1 MAEDPRFILHFK
13 TLAKFKQKLA
23 DGTVS
28 ENRHL
33 VFIKDE
39 KLLWCRGIYY
49 SDASKLDNFNSY
61 YNDWLVDQSNA
72 STLSI
77 TLKGNQWNSTS
88 RAWEAISKKLT
99 LNSATG
105 TISGLMSAQD
115 KRQLDIIDTANFQL
129 EDPTTNATTV
139 TINASHTDVNGETR
153 DQKTSKNL
161 TSATASKAGILTAQ
175 DKRQLDIISTAN
187 YELTAPT
194 TTATNVILH
203 SKRTDVNAETA
214 VTDPETETVRTL
226 PAVTESKAGV
236 MIATD
241 KIAINNLIKLKNFS
255 HLDDDNLFTRTANN
269 VNINYSCRATDN
281 NTSYN
286 NTTHSIGIGAATS
299 SLAGVMTA
307 TDKTELDRIST
318 ANFALGAVT
327 PATNKITITANKTNI
342 SNNTSVDNTITIPV
356 ATREKAGLVTNIE
369 KQYLD
374 AINTIGDISNLTS
387 ITTDTVNA
395 YLNYKD
401 VNKVGQSTSTKKLTI
416 PTATTDKAGVITN
429 TEKRKLNQIS
439 YTDGDTNTT
448 AGITQINFSAGKTD
462 TAKISSVCSNDNT
475 KLIVDI
481 GDNFGYVDTN
491 DVFQVR
497 GKNGEI
503 TPENNVRFQ
512 VGKTIQARSKNDVL
526 ERVLTTID
534 LTDGSVTKVG
544 TATVGSGIKPIYLSS
559 GTPTASSSTVGSGIK
574 PIYMNAGTLT
584 ASSSTIGASNRPTY
598 LSGGTITQCLTPTS
612 GAYFQGVPY
621 VSSDG
626 VMETGRYIDLHPT
639 NDSTIDYNVRIDG
652 GNSTTARLYTFGTAG
667 GEFVTHK
674 ANTAIGSSTSPVYV
688 ASSGVVTQCSLDDR
702 YYTESEIDTKVN
714 AINTTISTN
723 KSTMDSHISNKSNPH
738 AVTKAQVGL
747 GNVTNESKATMF
759 TSPAFTG
766 TPTAPTAA
774 KGTNTTQI
782 ATTAFVQTAAA
793 DAVTKIVAGAGES
806 FDTLKEISDWI
817 GTHSNSAAAMNTQI
831 NTNKTNISNIQTK
844 LDGIASGAEVNVQ
857 SDWNVNNTAS
867 DAYIKNKPTS
877 MPASDVYAWAKAS
890 TKPSYSWSEITNK
903 PTFATVATS
912 GSYSDLSNKPTAA
925 TSSKDGFMSS
935 TDKAKLDG
943 IATGANKYE
952 LPKASSTVLGGVKV
966 GTNLSIDASGKLSAT
981 DTKYSNASTTAAGLM
996 SKEDKIKLDGI
1007 ANSANNYSL
1016 PVATSSARGGV
1027 KIGYTS
1033 TGKNYAVQLSN
1044 EQMYVNVP
1052 WQNTTYSNA
1061 TTATA
1066 GLMSATDK
1074 TKLDGIATGANKYS
1088 LPTASSSTLGGI
1100 KVGTNLSISN
1110 GVLSATNTTY
1120 SVATTTTNGLMSSS
1134 DKAKLDGIASNA
1146 NKYTLPTASS
1156 STLGGIKVSGNGLY
1170 MNNRYLCV
1178 YECNVLSNN
1187 GYLTDFTTT
1196 DIGNLND
1203 SIGSSKGVITNWQY
1217 NCLMRTM
1224 ATFHTNTDFNLGS
1237 WMVSDTSTLSCNN
1250 ATGYQFLIPSLR
1262 GRYHKGT
1269 PANNEFQYQ
1278 FSILPPNCALGLKG
1292 PYISYIN
1299 QADSSGSGSFTCL
1312 KIDTTNGNIHIP
1324 HMIAKSSGKLYFKDE
1339 QVVVGAATETQIG
1352 GIKMWKGTKAQY
1364 DAIETKQSDCLYL
1377 ITE

>member
-28 ENRHL
+28 ESRHL

-77 TLKGNQWNSTS
+77 TLKGNQWNNTS

-99 LNSATG
+99 LNSASG

-214 VTDPETETVRTL
+214 VTDPETEAVRTI

-281 NTSYN
+281 NTSDDT
-286 NTTHSIGIGAATS
+286 TTHSIDIGAATS

-342 SNNTSVDNTITIPV
+342 TNNTSVDNTIVIPV
-356 ATREKAGLVTNIE
+356 ATREKAGLVTNTE

-401 VNKVGQSTSTKKLTI
+401 VNKVGQSTSTKTLTI

-429 TEKRKLNQIS
+429 IEKRKLNQFS

-448 AGITQINFSAGKTD
+448 AGITQIKFSAGKTD
-462 TAKISSVCSNDNT
+462 TAKISSICGNDNT
-475 KLIVDI
+475 NLIVDI
-481 GDNFGYVDTN
+481 GDNFGYNDSDDT
-491 DVFQVR
+491 FQVR

-512 VGKTIQARSKNDVL
+512 VGKTTQARSKNNVL

-544 TATVGSGIKPIYLSS
+544 TATVGSSIKPIYLSD
-559 GTPTASSSTVGSGIK
+559 GTPTASSSTVGSSIK

-584 ASSSTIGASNRPTY
+584 ASSSSIGASNRPTY

-626 VMETGRYIDLHPT
+626 VMETGRYIDLHPS
-639 NDSTIDYNVRIDG
+639 NDSTLNYGVRIDG
-652 GNSTTARLYTFGTAG
+652 GDSTTARVYTFGTSG
-667 GEFVTHK
+667 GEFVTH
-674 ANTAIGSSTSPVYV
+674 TASTAVGSSTSPVYV
-688 ASSGVVTQCSLDDR
+688 SASGVVTQCSLDDR
-702 YYTESEIDTKVN
+702 YYTESEINTKVST
-714 AINTTISTN
+714 INTTISTN
-723 KSTMDSHISNKSNPH
+723 KTTMDNHISNKSNPH

-857 SDWNVNNTAS
+857 SDWNVTNTAS

-890 TKPSYSWSEITNK
+890 TKPSYSWTEITNK

-912 GSYSDLSNKPTAA
+912 GSYSDLSNKPSTATA
-925 TSSKDGFMSS
+925 SANGFMSS
-935 TDKAKLDG
+935 TDKSKLDG
-943 IATGANKYE
+943 IATG
-952 LPKASSTVLGGVKV
+952 
-966 GTNLSIDASGKLSAT
+966 
-981 DTKYSNASTTAAGLM
+981 
-996 SKEDKIKLDGI
+996 
-1007 ANSANNYSL
+1007 ANNYSL
-1016 PVATSSARGGV
+1016 PVATSSVRGGV

-1061 TTATA
+1061 TTTTA

-1074 TKLDGIATGANKYS
+1074 TKLDGIATGANNYS
-1088 LPTASSSTLGGI
+1088 LPTASSTTLGGI

-1120 SVATTTTNGLMSSS
+1120 SVATTTTNGLMSSA
-1134 DKAKLDGIASNA
+1134 DKIKLNGIAASA
-1146 NKYTLPTASS
+1146 NKYTLPTASD
-1156 STLGGIKVSGNGLY
+1156 STLGGVKVSGNGLY
-1170 MNNRYLCV
+1170 MYYDYLRAK
-1178 YECNVLSNN
+1178 ECQALDNN

-1196 DIGNLND
+1196 DVGNLND
-1203 SIGSSKGVITNWQY
+1203 TIGSNIGAISNWQY

-1224 ATFHTNTDFNLGS
+1224 ATFHTNTDFSLGS
-1237 WMVSDTSTLSCNN
+1237 WMVSDASTLSCNN
-1250 ATGYQFLIPSLR
+1250 ATGYEFLIPSLR

-1278 FSILPPNCALGLKG
+1278 FSILPPNCSLGLKG

-1299 QADSSGSGSFTCL
+1299 QADNSGSGNFTCL
-1312 KIDTTNGNIHIP
+1312 KIDTTNGDIHIP
-1324 HMIAKSSGKLYFKDE
+1324 HMAAKTSGKLYFKNE

-1352 GIKMWKGTKAQY
+1352 GIKMWSGTKAQY
-1364 DAIETKQSDCLYL
+1364 DAITTKESDCLYL

>member
-28 ENRHL
+28 KNRHL

-72 STLSI
+72 NTLSI

-241 KIAINNLIKLKNFS
+241 KIAINNLIKLKHFS
-255 HLDDDNLFTRTANN
+255 HLDDDNLFTRTAND

-281 NTSYN
+281 NTSYK

-342 SNNTSVDNTITIPV
+342 TNNTSVDNTIVIPV
-356 ATREKAGLVTNIE
+356 ATREKAGLVTNTE

-387 ITTDTVNA
+387 ITTDTANA

-416 PTATTDKAGVITN
+416 PTATSDKAGVITN
-429 TEKRKLNQIS
+429 TEKKLLNQIS
-439 YTDGDTNTT
+439 YTDGDATNIT
-448 AGITQINFSAGKTD
+448 AGITQINFSAGKID
-462 TAKISSVCSNDNT
+462 TAKIGSVCSSNNT

-481 GDNFGYVDTN
+481 GDNFGYADTN

-512 VGKTIQARSKNDVL
+512 VGKTIQARSKNNVL
-526 ERVLTTID
+526 ERVLTTVD
-534 LTDGSVTKVG
+534 LSDGSVTKVG

-574 PIYMNAGTLT
+574 PIYINAGTLT
-584 ASSSTIGASNRPTY
+584 ASSSTIGASNRPAY

-626 VMETGRYIDLHPT
+626 VMETGRYIDLHPS
-639 NDSTIDYNVRIDG
+639 NDSTINYNVRIDG
-652 GNSTTARLYTFGTAG
+652 GNSTTARIFTFGSSG
-667 GEFVTHK
+667 GEFVTHT

-688 ASSGVVTQCSLDDR
+688 SASGAVTQCSLDNR
-702 YYTESEIDTKVN
+702 YYTESEIDTKVST
-714 AINTTISTN
+714 INTTISTN

-925 TSSKDGFMSS
+925 TSAKDGFMLS
-935 TDKAKLDG
+935 TDKSKLDG

-952 LPKASSTVLGGVKV
+952 LPKASSAVLGGVKV
-966 GTNLSIDASGKLSAT
+966 GTNLSIGTDGTLSAT
-981 DTKYSNASTTAAGLM
+981 DTKYANASTTAAGLM
-996 SKEDKIKLDGI
+996 SKEDKVKLNNI
-1007 ANSANNYSL
+1007 ADNANN
-1016 PVATSSARGGV
+1016 
-1027 KIGYTS
+1027 
-1033 TGKNYAVQLSN
+1033 
-1044 EQMYVNVP
+1044 
-1052 WQNTTYSNA
+1052 
-1061 TTATA
+1061 
-1066 GLMSATDK
+1066 
-1074 TKLDGIATGANKYS
+1074 YS
-1088 LPTASSSTLGGI
+1088 LPTASSTTLGG
-1100 KVGTNLSISN
+1100 V
-1110 GVLSATNTTY
+1110 
-1120 SVATTTTNGLMSSS
+1120 
-1134 DKAKLDGIASNA
+1134 
-1146 NKYTLPTASS
+1146 
-1156 STLGGIKVSGNGLY
+1156 KVSGNGLN
-1170 MNNRYLCV
+1170 MLNGYLRV
-1178 YECNVLSNN
+1178 YECDVLSNN
-1187 GYLTDFTTT
+1187 GYLTDFTIT
-1196 DIGNLND
+1196 DVGNLND
-1203 SIGSSKGVITNWQY
+1203 TIGSSKGIINNWEY

-1224 ATFHTNTDFNLGS
+1224 ATFHTNTDFNLS
-1237 WMVSDTSTLSCNN
+1237 DWHVSDKTTLSCNIVK
-1250 ATGYQFLIPSLR
+1250 GQYQFLIPSLR

-1269 PANNEFQYQ
+1269 PVDNKCQYQ
-1278 FSILPPNCALGLKG
+1278 FSILPHNCQLGLSG
-1292 PYISYIN
+1292 PFIDYWDEDAGPHN
-1299 QADSSGSGSFTCL
+1299 GKFTCL

-1324 HMIAKSSGKLYFKDE
+1324 YMSAKDSGKLYFKGDE
-1339 QVVVGAATETQIG
+1339 VVVGAATETQIG

-1364 DAIETKQSDCLYL
+1364 DAITEKQSDCLYL